1 MLDQPAA
8 SHRPRLHDGPRLDF
22 QDHLADLE
30 AKGLLVRIDRAINKD
45 TELHP
50 LVRWQFLGG
59 VPEDK
64 RRAFLFTHVTD
75 AKGRRYDIPVVV
87 GALAASPE
95 IYAIGMG
102 QPVDAIG
109 EAWMRAIADP
119 IAPVAV
125 SAPRCQEV
133 VLTGDD
139 LKAPGGLASLPVP
152 ISTPGFDSAP
162 YLTATLCVTRD
173 PDTGIQNMGTYR
185 AALKASDRLVVRMVA
200 REASGAGGYLH
211 WLKYRERRE
220 PMPIAIVIG
229 CAPVVMFT
237 GPQKLAV
244 DLDELGVAGALAGAP
259 IEMAKAVTVD
269 LDVPASAEIVI
280 EGLIDPEKLEPEAP
294 FGESNGYVALEAYNM
309 PMRVTAIT
317 HKRAPVFASIISQV
331 TPSESSVIKKV
342 AYEPLFLSHLR
353 ERLGIKGVRRV
364 VMHERLTN
372 LRPVIF
378 VQLTDGTPRSEVW
391 RALHGAAT
399 LQSNCGKIVIAV
411 SEDIDPASM
420 DAVLWSLAYRTN
432 PIEDVHLVPHRGGV
446 QGAQYGPKTA
456 DSGML
461 VDATRKYPMA
471 PLALPTREYMEHA
484 RALWEELD
492 LYPLNVQSPWHGYG
506 LGDWTDRWE
515 TFARRAAAGDWEL
528 TGRRYACPPARRTDA
543 GDPRPFR
550 RAAEEIAAV
559 ARRPQQLG
567 LAWRVSLR
575 SSATSSHPDTT
586 EGTCGHGARSLSRP
600 QRRQARA
607 PGSAGARHQPLP
619 RAGAQPR
626 RLAQLQRA
634 RAFHPPHQPA
644 RSAPARAGDP
654 AGRLSHAL
662 AL

>member
-1 MLDQPAA
+1 MLDQPKGT
-8 SHRPRLHDGPRLDF
+8 PRGRVQGGPPLDF

-30 AKGLLVRIDRAINKD
+30 ACGLLVRIDRPIDKD

-64 RRAFLFTHVTD
+64 RRAFLFTHVID
-75 AKGRRYDIPVVV
+75 AKGRRYDMPVVV
-87 GALAASPE
+87 GAMAASPA
-95 IYAIGMG
+95 IYAAGMG
-102 QPVDAIG
+102 QPVERIG
-109 EAWMRAIADP
+109 EAWMRAIASP

-133 VLTGDD
+133 VHAGSALT
-139 LKAPGGLASLPVP
+139 AAGGLLRLPVP
-152 ISTPGFDSAP
+152 VSTPGFDSAP

-173 PDTGIQNMGTYR
+173 PDSGIQNMGTYR
-185 AALKASDRLVVRMVA
+185 AALKAPDRLVVRMVA

-211 WLKYRERRE
+211 WLKYRKRRE

-244 DLDELGVAGALAGAP
+244 DMDELGVAGALAGAP
-259 IEMAKAVTVD
+259 IEIAKAVTVD
-269 LDVPASAEIVI
+269 LDVPAAAEIVI
-280 EGLIDPEKLEPEAP
+280 EGLIDPDRLEPEAP

-309 PMRVTAIT
+309 PMHLTAIT

-342 AYEPLFLSHLR
+342 AYEPLFLDHLR

-378 VQLTDGTPRSEVW
+378 VQLADSTPRSEVW

-411 SEDIDPASM
+411 SEDIDPLSM

-446 QGAQYGPKTA
+446 QGAQYGPKTS

-471 PLALPTREYMEHA
+471 PLALPTRQYMEHA

-506 LGDWTDRWE
+506 LGDWSDRWE

-528 TGRRYACPPARRTDA
+528 NGR
-543 GDPRPFR
+543 
-550 RAAEEIAAV
+550 
-559 ARRPQQLG
+559 
-567 LAWRVSLR
+567 
-575 SSATSSHPDTT
+575 DT
-586 EGTCGHGARSLSRP
+586 
-600 QRRQARA
+600 
-607 PGSAGARHQPLP
+607 LP
-619 RAGAQPR
+619 R
-626 RLAQLQRA
+626 QRGGLT
-634 RAFHPPHQPA
+634 PE
-644 RSAPARAGDP
+644 APARFDDP
-654 AGRLSHAL
+654 DS
-662 AL
+662 